1 LSANPTNSRTR
12 LWWRMLLAVVA
23 VIVVAIASLYV
34 FLGSQAAL
42 DYVVRRAVEGAE
54 GHLVIEGAEGSLLS
68 TVRIAR
74 IKWTGDELDVEAR
87 DTTVVWSPFDLLSRK
102 VNVGGLGAR
111 RLTIDFKKA
120 ESKGGLPST
129 LALPLEVDVRNIGV
143 ERLEWKTIAQRGSL
157 TGIAFNYAGGEVRH
171 EIRDLRFVTE
181 QGTLA
186 GTARVAANP
195 PYDLSADFRFEGD
208 GEWKTASARLAIA
221 GRVERMNIDAKGAFR
236 DADVTIK
243 ASVAPFEPAPVTSA
257 DIEAQGVDLAKF
269 MDSLPATQL
278 SLTLSARPDGAGFRG
293 TLRARNETPGPIDKK
308 RVPVAAVASDF
319 AWDGTTLALTG
330 VDAQLAGNARARGSV
345 SLAPSGGPV
354 KLELS
359 LANVDLAQLMTT
371 LIATR
376 LTGTLAGEVDK
387 DRQVLRGDLRD
398 KDLALAFDAVVEGRR
413 VNLRSAKAQAGAGTL
428 TGSGTIDLD
437 APRAFAIKARAAKF
451 DPSRFVAAPEGQLD
465 GSIDARGTLSPVA
478 VTGTVTIDPGSR
490 FAGLDVAGTARGTV
504 GLQSAKDLYVDLRV
518 GASTIKITG
527 GYGNA
532 ADALAYDVDV
542 PKLAQLRPLAVR
554 YAKVSLPDPLE
565 GSLRARGTVSG
576 DPASPAITV
585 DAHGASLRW
594 GPIAQ
599 AATLDVNASIG
610 GGGALNLRPVKA
622 SVAATKLVLPQAS
635 LARAT
640 VDASGTLA
648 DHRATLAAA
657 GEGFDATASIQ
668 GGLGE
673 LRRSN
678 GTVDSAW
685 NGTVQTFANRG
696 AYPLALRAPAR
707 VSIAR
712 DRYMVSDLHVD
723 VADGHVDVASFLLDE
738 GRITTQGTF
747 TGVPVNSVAKLAGS
761 PLPFASTVT
770 IGGDWSIA
778 ATPRLSGTFSV
789 RREAGDW
796 YGGESTTLGPA
807 ALALGITELAVSG
820 RFADD
825 ALTASGRFRSARA
838 GTLDAQFSLAAGRGA
853 GLIDTTAPF
862 TASVNAQLA
871 SLRPL
876 QPWIGTLAV
885 MDGRAELAVTGRGTL
900 ADPILEGTMRGDALR
915 FDLPQYGVH
924 LKDGVLRARLAERTI
939 VLDEFSFVGGSGRF
953 VAKGTLA
960 QGASQRALAAAR
972 VEWQA
977 TDFTLVNRPDLR
989 LVADG
994 KGTLALEERK
1004 VALAGNIDIE
1014 EGRVQ
1019 FEPSRV
1025 GTLSDDVVIVGQQR
1039 KTDESALRDLPLR
1052 LDLNVTLGRDFRF
1065 AGEGLD
1071 TRLAGRV
1078 HVTTTPAGTLTADGT
1093 IRAVAGTFHV
1103 FGQRLDIDRGRLI
1116 FAGPVDNPALDVV
1129 ALRKNLSVEAGVELT
1144 GTVKV
1149 PRVRLVSNPPVP
1161 DNEKLSWLLTGH
1173 GTEGASR
1180 NDLAM
1185 LGAAS
1190 ASLLAK
1196 GDKPITQRIAN
1207 SIGLDDI
1214 SVRDSGSTITG
1225 QTSTQVVAFGK
1236 RISDRLNLVYEQGLT
1251 AATNA
1256 LRVEYALT
1264 RTLTLRAEAGVVSSL
1279 GMYFRRTFD

>member
-1 LSANPTNSRTR
+1 
-12 LWWRMLLAVVA
+12 
-23 VIVVAIASLYV
+23 
-34 FLGSQAAL
+34 
-42 DYVVRRAVEGAE
+42 
-54 GHLVIEGAEGSLLS
+54 
-68 TVRIAR
+68 
-74 IKWTGDELDVEAR
+74 
-87 DTTVVWSPFDLLSRK
+87 
-102 VNVGGLGAR
+102 
-111 RLTIDFKKA
+111 
-120 ESKGGLPST
+120 
-129 LALPLEVDVRNIGV
+129 
-143 ERLEWKTIAQRGSL
+143 
-157 TGIAFNYAGGEVRH
+157 
-171 EIRDLRFVTE
+171 
-181 QGTLA
+181 
-186 GTARVAANP
+186 
-195 PYDLSADFRFEGD
+195 
-208 GEWKTASARLAIA
+208 
-221 GRVERMNIDAKGAFR
+221 
-236 DADVTIK
+236 
-243 ASVAPFEPAPVTSA
+243 
-257 DIEAQGVDLAKF
+257 
-269 MDSLPATQL
+269 
-278 SLTLSARPDGAGFRG
+278 
-293 TLRARNETPGPIDKK
+293 
-308 RVPVAAVASDF
+308 
-319 AWDGTTLALTG
+319 
-330 VDAQLAGNARARGSV
+330 
-345 SLAPSGGPV
+345 
-354 KLELS
+354 LS

-428 TGSGTIDLD
+428 TGSGTIGLD
-437 APRAFAIKARAAKF
+437 APRAFAIKARAVKF
-451 DPSRFVAAPEGQLD
+451 DPSRFVAAPDGQLD

-504 GLQSAKDLYVDLRV
+504 GAQSAKDLYVDARV
-518 GASTIKITG
+518 GASTIKLTG

-532 ADALAYDVDV
+532 TDALAYDVDV

-554 YAKVSLPDPLE
+554 YAKVSLPEPLE
-565 GSLRARGTVSG
+565 GSLRARGTLSG

-594 GPIAQ
+594 GRIAQ

-622 SVAATKLVLPQAS
+622 SVVATKLVLPQAS

-648 DHRATLAAA
+648 DHRATLTAA

-696 AYPLALRAPAR
+696 AYVFALRAPAR

-712 DRYMVSDLHVD
+712 DRYMVSDLHAA
-723 VADGHVDVASFLLDE
+723 VADGQIDVASLLIEE
-738 GRITTQGTF
+738 GRITTQGSF

-761 PLPFASTVT
+761 PLPFASTLT
-770 IGGDWSIA
+770 IGGDWSIT
-778 ATPRLSGTFSV
+778 ATPRLSGTFNV
-789 RREAGDW
+789 RREGGDW

-825 ALTASGRFRSARA
+825 ALAASGRFRSARA

-1014 EGRVQ
+1014 EGSVR

-1071 TRLAGRV
+1071 TRLAGACTSRPRLRGRSRP
-1078 HVTTTPAGTLTADGT
+1078 TARYAPSRERSTSSANGSTSIADDSSSPARST
-1093 IRAVAGTFHV
+1093 IRARRRRAA
-1103 FGQRLDIDRGRLI
+1103 QE
-1116 FAGPVDNPALDVV
+1116 PA
-1129 ALRKNLSVEAGVELT
+1129 VEAGVELT

-1236 RISDRLNLVYEQGLT
+1236 RISDR
-1251 AATNA
+1251 
-1256 LRVEYALT
+1256 
-1264 RTLTLRAEAGVVSSL
+1264 
-1279 GMYFRRTFD
+1279 

>member
-1 LSANPTNSRTR
+1 
-12 LWWRMLLAVVA
+12 MLLAVVA

-87 DTTVVWSPFDLLSRK
+87 DTAVVWSPFDLLSRK
-102 VNVGGLGAR
+102 VNVGGLGAK

-143 ERLEWKTIAQRGSL
+143 ERLEWKTIAQRGSV

-195 PYDLSADFRFEGD
+195 PYDLSADFTFEGD

-354 KLELS
+354 KLDLS

-532 ADALAYDVDV
+532 TDALAYDVDV

-554 YAKVSLPDPLE
+554 YAKVSLPEPA
-565 GSLRARGTVSG
+565 GRIVARARHRERRSREPRDHRRRTRRVAALGTVSRRRRHSTSTRRSAEAARSIYVRSKR
-576 DPASPAITV
+576 ASQRPSSFSRRRLSRARQSTQAGRSPI
-585 DAHGASLRW
+585 
-594 GPIAQ
+594 IAQ
-599 AATLDVNASIG
+599 RSPRRA
-610 GGGALNLRPVKA
+610 KA
-622 SVAATKLVLPQAS
+622 SMPPRRFRAASAS
-635 LARAT
+635 FAVRTAPST
-640 VDASGTLA
+640 RRGTA
-648 DHRATLAAA
+648 PC
-657 GEGFDATASIQ
+657 
-668 GGLGE
+668 
-673 LRRSN
+673 RR
-678 GTVDSAW
+678 
-685 NGTVQTFANRG
+685 FANRG
-696 AYPLALRAPAR
+696 AYAFALRAPAR
-707 VSIAR
+707 VSVAR

-723 VADGHVDVASFLLDE
+723 VADGHVDVASLLLDE
-738 GRITTQGTF
+738 GRITTQGSF

-761 PLPFASTVT
+761 PLPFASTLT

-807 ALALGITELAVSG
+807 A
-820 RFADD
+820 
-825 ALTASGRFRSARA
+825 ARA
-838 GTLDAQFSLAAGRGA
+838 RHHRAC
-853 GLIDTTAPF
+853 
-862 TASVNAQLA
+862 SVRPVRRRRAHRERALP
-871 SLRPL
+871 LR
-876 QPWIGTLAV
+876 A
-885 MDGRAELAVTGRGTL
+885 
-900 ADPILEGTMRGDALR
+900 RGDAR
-915 FDLPQYGVH
+915 
-924 LKDGVLRARLAERTI
+924 RAILA
-939 VLDEFSFVGGSGRF
+939 
-953 VAKGTLA
+953 
-960 QGASQRALAAAR
+960 
-972 VEWQA
+972 
-977 TDFTLVNRPDLR
+977 
-989 LVADG
+989 
-994 KGTLALEERK
+994 
-1004 VALAGNIDIE
+1004 
-1014 EGRVQ
+1014 
-1019 FEPSRV
+1019 
-1025 GTLSDDVVIVGQQR
+1025 
-1039 KTDESALRDLPLR
+1039 
-1052 LDLNVTLGRDFRF
+1052 
-1065 AGEGLD
+1065 
-1071 TRLAGRV
+1071 
-1078 HVTTTPAGTLTADGT
+1078 
-1093 IRAVAGTFHV
+1093 
-1103 FGQRLDIDRGRLI
+1103 RGR
-1116 FAGPVDNPALDVV
+1116 
-1129 ALRKNLSVEAGVELT
+1129 
-1144 GTVKV
+1144 
-1149 PRVRLVSNPPVP
+1149 PRAPDSSTPPRRSP
-1161 DNEKLSWLLTGH
+1161 
-1173 GTEGASR
+1173 
-1180 NDLAM
+1180 
-1185 LGAAS
+1185 
-1190 ASLLAK
+1190 
-1196 GDKPITQRIAN
+1196 
-1207 SIGLDDI
+1207 
-1214 SVRDSGSTITG
+1214 
-1225 QTSTQVVAFGK
+1225 
-1236 RISDRLNLVYEQGLT
+1236 
-1251 AATNA
+1251 
-1256 LRVEYALT
+1256 
-1264 RTLTLRAEAGVVSSL
+1264 RA
-1279 GMYFRRTFD
+1279 